1 MYSGKKNR
9 WMKHLDFMVVDIL
22 CICFALFLAY
32 GFRHGFSSVYAR
44 GEYMNI
50 GLVMIA
56 LDLGIV
62 FFRNSYKDVIR
73 RGYLRELEASVAHFS
88 LVIIGTLLYLY
99 LVKQS
104 DFFSRLTLI
113 WTWMIGC
120 VLMYLARISLK
131 TWLRKRIMQR
141 EKLVS
146 VLLVLS
152 EDVAEDTVSR
162 LEATKYRDFD
172 VIGAI
177 VLKKW
182 GEEASDGAAPGSKI
196 SKVGNVPVVA
206 DAKHFAD
213 YIKNHVVDELFV
225 NVSGLYPQAEI
236 IMQECVQMGIT
247 VHQNLQGTI
256 NGAGN
261 KVVDDFAGYMVLTS
275 SLKVASYSDL
285 FLKRCMDIVG
295 ALLGLLLTAVMYPFV
310 AVAVKRKSPGPVLFC
325 QERVGR
331 NGRRIRIYK
340 FRSMDSNAEDQKN
353 DLLEH
358 NQMQGQMF
366 KIKDDPR
373 IIPGIGEFIRKTS
386 IDEFP
391 QFWNVLKGE
400 MSLVGTR
407 PPTVEEYEH
416 YDMHHLVRMSIK
428 PGLTGLW
435 QVSGRNEITDFE
447 EVVRLDTKYIEEWNL
462 NLDIKILMKTVRV
475 MLQGSGE

>member
-1 MYSGKKNR
+1 MYSGKKNS
-9 WMKHLDFMVVDIL
+9 WMKHLDFMLIDIASI
-22 CICFALFLAY
+22 CIALFLAY

-44 GEYMNI
+44 SEYINI

-73 RGYLRELEASVAHFS
+73 RGYLRELEEAAAHFS
-88 LVIIGTLLYLY
+88 LVIVGTLLYLY

-104 DFFSRLTLI
+104 EFFSRLTLG
-113 WTWMIGC
+113 WTWLIGC
-120 VLMYLARISLK
+120 ALMYLSRIALK
-131 TWLRKRIMQR
+131 TWLRRRIMQR

-152 EDVAEDTVSR
+152 DDTAEETIRR
-162 LEATKYRDFD
+162 LQETKYRDFT
-172 VIGAI
+172 ITGAI
-177 VLKKW
+177 VLDGHGEGKKH
-182 GEEASDGAAPGSKI
+182 AKARAIRKI
-196 SKVGNVPVVA
+196 PIVA
-206 DAKHFAD
+206 DAEHFAE

-225 NVSGLYPQAEI
+225 NVSGLYPQAET

-247 VHQNLQGTI
+247 VHQNLQGI
-256 NGAGN
+256 MNGAGS

-285 FLKRCMDIVG
+285 FLKRCMDIAG
-295 ALLGLLLTAVMYPFV
+295 AVIGLMITAVLYPFV
-310 AVAVKRKSPGPVLFC
+310 AVAVKRKSPGPVLFA

-331 NGRRIRIYK
+331 NGRRIRIHK
-340 FRSMDSNAEDQKN
+340 FRSMGLNAEERKS
-353 DLLEH
+353 DLLER

-373 IIPGIGEFIRKTS
+373 IIPGIGEFIRRTS

-407 PPTVEEYEH
+407 PPTVEEYEQ

-462 NLDIKILMKTVRV
+462 NLDIKILMKTITLMFR
-475 MLQGSGE
+475 GNGE